1 MIKSSEAEKNALE
14 QVAQLMCLAART
26 APKAKGVDQVDTLI
40 LKEPADIA
48 KLTAGMRAIAEKN
61 PAWAFFDR
69 DANCLEKAD
78 GPVVIIGT
86 KKGNLGMNCGFCGF
100 PTCADLVKAGGACA
114 VTAGDLGI
122 AIGSAV
128 SVAAQHKADNRVM
141 FSIGKT
147 AVDQKLFDED
157 IKIAYGMPLSAHG
170 KNPFFDR

>member
-1 MIKSSEAEKNALE
+1 MIISSEAEKKALA
-14 QVAQLMCLAART
+14 QVAKLMCLAART

-40 LKEPADIA
+40 LEDPEDIA

-61 PAWAFFDR
+61 ESCAFFNR
-69 DANCLEKAD
+69 DANCIEKAG
-78 GPVVIIGT
+78 GPVVIFGT
-86 KKGNLGMNCGFCGF
+86 KQGNLGMNCGYCGF
-100 PTCADLVKAGGACA
+100 PTCGDLVKAEGACA
-114 VTAGDLGI
+114 LTAGDLGI

-147 AVDQKLFDED
+147 AVELKLFDAD
-157 IKIAYGMPLSAHG
+157 IKIAYGVPLSAHG